1 MVFAKSSVES
11 PNGAR
16 LGHMRDLLARGQDF
30 FRVLDQARSSARPDF
45 EWYRYHS
52 LSNLA
57 HIDGLLGNRH
67 DYLLDAS
74 IQKGLLDVGCA
85 DGDLSFFF
93 ESLGAEVTAIDHPT
107 PNHNGMRGVRKLKEL
122 LGSKVDIREV
132 DLDSQFA
139 VPERRFGLT
148 LFLGA
153 LYHLK
158 NPFYILETLA
168 KCSEYCIL
176 STRIAR
182 RFPHLGRVPEAA
194 TVAYLLD
201 AEELNADN
209 SNFWIFSDAGLKL
222 LLRRTRWTICEY
234 QTLGDTADSDASS
247 LDRDERAFCLLRSR
261 YGLSNVELVSGF
273 HEIER
278 GGWRW
283 TKREFAIRVVPTP
296 SKMTMKV
303 FLPPELLKKVGS
315 VRMEID
321 AGGNQ
326 LPPAVFDQAGVQS
339 LTRST
344 AGLADGATITFRL
357 DRGLDPDGQDPRERG
372 IIVADLAFE

>member
-1 MVFAKSSVES
+1 
-11 PNGAR
+11 
-16 LGHMRDLLARGQDF
+16 MRDLLARGQEF
-30 FRVLDQARSSARPDF
+30 LRVLAQAKSSAGADF

-57 HIDGLLGNRH
+57 HIDGLLGGRH
-67 DYLLDAS
+67 DYLLDAALE
-74 IQKGLLDVGCA
+74 KGLLDVGCA

-93 ESLGAEVTAIDHPT
+93 ESLGAKVTAVDHPT
-107 PNHNGMRGVRKLKEL
+107 PNHNGMRGVRKLKEVL
-122 LGSKVDIREV
+122 HSNVEIREV

-139 VPERRFGLT
+139 VPEQRFGLT

-168 KCSEYCIL
+168 KCSEYCIV

-182 RFPHLGRVPEAA
+182 RFPHVGRVPEAA

-209 SNFWIFSDAGLKL
+209 SNFWIFSNAGLKL
-222 LLRRTRWTICEY
+222 LLQRTRWTICEY
-234 QTLGDTADSDASS
+234 QNLGDTADSDANS

-303 FLPPELLKKVGS
+303 FLPPELLAQVGPM
-315 VRMEID
+315 RMDIF
-321 AGGNQ
+321 AGAGV
-326 LPPAVFDQAGVQS
+326 LSPAVFDQAGVQS
-339 LTRST
+339 VTRST
-344 AGLADGATITFRL
+344 AGLADGAMITFRL

-372 IIVADLAFE
+372 IIVADLAFD

>member
-1 MVFAKSSVES
+1 MK
-11 PNGAR
+11 
-16 LGHMRDLLARGQDF
+16 DLLARGQEF
-30 FRVLDQARSSARPDF
+30 FSVLDQAKATAQADF

-52 LSNLA
+52 LSNLT
-57 HIDGLLGNRH
+57 HIHGLLAGRH
-67 DYLLDAS
+67 DYLLDAAR
-74 IQKGLLDVGCA
+74 QKGLLDVGCA

-93 ESLGAEVTAIDHPT
+93 ESLGIGVTAIDHPT

-122 LGSKVDIREV
+122 LHSNVEIREV

-168 KCSEYCIL
+168 KCSEYCIV

-182 RFPHLGRVPEAA
+182 RFPHMGRIPDAA

-201 AEELNADN
+201 AEELNADD
-209 SNFWIFSDAGLKL
+209 SNFWIFSHAGVKL
-222 LLRRTRWTICEY
+222 LFKRTRWTICEY
-234 QTLGDTADSDASS
+234 QALGDTVDSDTTS
-247 LDRDERAFCLLRSR
+247 LDHDERAFCLLRSR

-283 TKREFAIRVVPTP
+283 TRREFSIRVTP
-296 SKMTMKV
+296 APRRMTMRV
-303 FLPPELLKKVGS
+303 FLPPELLAQLGPLQ
-315 VRMEID
+315 MEIR
-321 AGGNQ
+321 AGNSV
-326 LPPAVFDQAGVQS
+326 LPPAVFDQSGNQS
-339 LTRST
+339 LARSLPDC
-344 AGLADGATITFRL
+344 GNPETIAFQL
-357 DRGLDPDGQDPRERG
+357 DRALAPDAQDPRERG
-372 IIVADLAFE
+372 IIVADFALE

>member
-1 MVFAKSSVES
+1 MK
-11 PNGAR
+11 
-16 LGHMRDLLARGQDF
+16 DLLARGQDF
-30 FRVLDQARSSARPDF
+30 FRVLDQAKSSAQPDF

-57 HIDGLLGNRH
+57 HIDGLLGTRH
-67 DYLLDAS
+67 DYLLDA
-74 IQKGLLDVGCA
+74 IRQKGLLDVGCA

-93 ESLGAEVTAIDHPT
+93 ESLGTSVTAIDHPT
-107 PNHNGMRGVRKLKEL
+107 PNHNGMRGVRKLKDL
-122 LGSKVDIREV
+122 LHSNIDIREV
-132 DLDSQFA
+132 DLDSQFQ
-139 VPERRFGLT
+139 VPEQRFGLT

-182 RFPHLGRVPEAA
+182 RFPHVGRVPDAA

-201 AEELNADN
+201 AEELNADD
-209 SNFWIFSDAGLKL
+209 SNFWIFSDAALKL
-222 LLRRTRWTICEY
+222 LLKRTRWTICEY
-234 QTLGDTADSDASS
+234 KNLGDTSDSDTHS

-261 YGLSNVELVSGF
+261 YGLSNVDLVSGF

-283 TKREFAIRVVPTP
+283 TKRDFTIRITPTP
-296 SKMTMKV
+296 SRMTMRV
-303 FLPPELLKKVGS
+303 FLPPELLSNLGP
-315 VRMEID
+315 VRMEIH
-321 AGGNQ
+321 AGPTP
-326 LPPAVFDQAGVQS
+326 LPPAVFDHPGIQS
-339 LTRST
+339 LTRSIPP
-344 AGLADGATITFRL
+344 LEDPATLTFHL
-357 DRGLDPDGQDPRERG
+357 DRALPPDPQDPRERG
-372 IIVADLAFE
+372 IIVADFTFD

>member
-1 MVFAKSSVES
+1 MK
-11 PNGAR
+11 
-16 LGHMRDLLARGQDF
+16 DLLARSQEF
-30 FRVLDQARSSARPDF
+30 SRVLQAAKSTPQDF

-52 LSNLA
+52 LSNLS
-57 HIDGLLGNRH
+57 HLDRLLGDRH
-67 DYLLDAS
+67 DELLDAARD
-74 IQKGLLDVGCA
+74 KGLLDVGCA

-93 ESLGAEVTAIDHPT
+93 ESLGVPVTAIDHPT

-122 LGSKVDIREV
+122 LHSNIEIREV

-182 RFPHLGRVPEAA
+182 RFPHFGRVPDAA
-194 TVAYLLD
+194 SMAYLLD
-201 AEELNADN
+201 ADELNADD

-222 LLRRTRWTICEY
+222 LLKRTRWTICEY
-234 QTLGDTADSDASS
+234 QNLGDTTDSDASS

-283 TKREFAIRVVPTP
+283 TAREFSIRLTP
-296 SKMTMKV
+296 APRRVTMHV
-303 FLPPELLKKVGS
+303 FVPPELLSQLGAI
-315 VRMEID
+315 RMEIR
-321 AGGNQ
+321 AGDII
-326 LPPAVFDQAGVQS
+326 LPAAVFDQPGRQT
-339 LTRST
+339 LTRSIP
-344 AGLADGATITFRL
+344 ASAVPPILSFQL
-357 DRGLDPDGQDPRERG
+357 DRALIPDHQDPRERG
-372 IIVADLAFE
+372 IIIADFSSD